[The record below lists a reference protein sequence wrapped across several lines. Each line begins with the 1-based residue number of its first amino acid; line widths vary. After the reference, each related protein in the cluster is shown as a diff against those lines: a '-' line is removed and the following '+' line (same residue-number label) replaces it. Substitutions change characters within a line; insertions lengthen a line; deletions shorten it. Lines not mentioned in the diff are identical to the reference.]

1 MSLQREQADWLQLL
15 AAQPPPTQYA
25 IVKNCNLDFIR
36 DLNKLIKYVAYD
48 KNLEIPSKHK
58 VFLTKHRTFLIDFVN
73 TRSCKMKRENLLK
86 KVNGGFLGLLIPT
99 MVSIVS
105 SVIPALLEK

>member
-48 KNLEIPSKHK
+48 KKFRNP
-58 VFLTKHRTFLIDFVN
+58 
-73 TRSCKMKRENLLK
+73 LK
-86 KVNGGFLGLLIPT
+86 T
-99 MVSIVS
+99 
-105 SVIPALLEK
+105 